1 MQYLDWEGK
10 VIYTSKD
17 GRTRKNFPVLE
28 WLANLCSHIPNRG
41 EQVVRCYGFAML
53 LDTSVLPTTQ
63 PVGIMKC
70 CRFLWAMITFI
81 ASPCFSMQNI
91 L

>member
-28 WLANLCSHIPNRG
+28 WLADLYFHISNRG
-41 EQVVRCYGFAML
+41 EQMARCYGFATL
-53 LDTSVLPTTQ
+53 LETSVLPEIHKT
-63 PVGIMKC
+63 
-70 CRFLWAMITFI
+70 
-81 ASPCFSMQNI
+81 
-91 L
+91 

>member
-1 MQYLDWEGK
+1 MQYLDWEGQ

-41 EQVVRCYGFAML
+41 EQMVRCCGFAML
-53 LDTSVLPTTQ
+53 LDTSVLPERQ
-63 PVGIMKC
+63 HS
-70 CRFLWAMITFI
+70 A
-81 ASPCFSMQNI
+81 I
-91 L
+91 LTDILPFKS